1 MRNVWKGLVIG
12 AFAGAGI
19 GIALDI
25 ARAVGR
31 KAIEVG
37 AQTREALREH
47 APDVAEALATR
58 AADVAERVKQADI
71 PGHLGEMAQHVA
83 ESPPARAVVEG
94 AHAAGEAVRDATK
107 RVADTVSDA
116 MPEVRHGDYRR

>member
-19 GIALDI
+19 GLALDI

-31 KAIEVG
+31 KAKEMG
-37 AQTREALREH
+37 GQTREALRQH
-47 APDVAEALATR
+47 APEVAEALATK
-58 AADVAERVKQADI
+58 AADVAQRVKQADI
-71 PGHLGEMAQHVA
+71 PGRLSEMAQHVA

-94 AHAAGEAVRDATK
+94 AQAAGEAVKDATK
-107 RVADTVSDA
+107 RVANAVSDA
-116 MPEVRHGDYRR
+116 MPEVRHGD